1 MGLRR
6 GVQEGKSHGGAKLF
20 RSLTSQGKA
29 REFSR
34 KPGAGGMG
42 SADQLSD
49 FVRDALAAGH
59 DGARIRA
66 ALAQAGWTAPE
77 IEGAVTAWSA
87 GGDLPPVPRPRPYVS
102 AREAM
107 LYALLMIALV
117 LVCFHVLRLGFQV
130 IDQAIPDLS
139 ESGASDRWS
148 MRFSIAAIL
157 AFLPLFV
164 LLDLRMARH
173 MGAGD
178 QRRRSQ
184 ARRIFASVTVFAAA
198 LVLLG
203 DLVSVVY
210 AFLSGDLT
218 PRLAAKCALVAVMGL
233 LVAGCYRE
241 DLDG

>member
-1 MGLRR
+1 M
-6 GVQEGKSHGGAKLF
+6 
-20 RSLTSQGKA
+20 LTASGEACEPA
-29 REFSR
+29 RKR
-34 KPGAGGMG
+34 VGTVAA
-42 SADQLSD
+42 ADQLSD
-49 FVRDALAAGH
+49 FVQRALAGGH

-66 ALAQAGWTAPE
+66 ALGQAGWTGPE
-77 IEGAVTAWSA
+77 IDLALAAWHP

-117 LVCFHVLRLGFQV
+117 LVCYHVLSLGFQV
-130 IDQAIPDLS
+130 IDGAIPDLADA
-139 ESGASDRWS
+139 GPAAPWS
-148 MRFSIAAIL
+148 MRFSIAAII

-164 LLDLRMARH
+164 LLDARMARRI
-173 MGAGD
+173 GSRD
-178 QRRRSQ
+178 QQRRSQ
-184 ARRIFASVTVFAAA
+184 ARRIFASVTVLAAA

-203 DLVSVVY
+203 DAVSVIY

-233 LVAGCYRE
+233 LVAACYRE

>member
-1 MGLRR
+1 M
-6 GVQEGKSHGGAKLF
+6 A
-20 RSLTSQGKA
+20 A
-29 REFSR
+29 
-34 KPGAGGMG
+34 
-42 SADQLSD
+42 ADQLSD
-49 FVRDALAAGH
+49 FVREALARGQ
-59 DGARIRA
+59 DGARIRIV
-66 ALAQAGWTAPE
+66 LGQAGWTPAE
-77 IEGAVTAWSA
+77 IEQALSAWQP

-117 LVCFHVLRLGFQV
+117 LVCFHVLRLGFLV
-130 IDQAIPDLS
+130 IDGAIPDL
-139 ESGASDRWS
+139 ADRGPANLWS
-148 MRFSIAAIL
+148 MRFSIAAII

-164 LLDLRMARH
+164 ALDYRMAQRV
-173 MGAGD
+173 GGGG

-184 ARRIFASVTVFAAA
+184 ARRIFASITVLAAA

-203 DLVSVVY
+203 DAVSVIH

-233 LVAGCYRE
+233 LVAACYRE

>member
-1 MGLRR
+1 M
-6 GVQEGKSHGGAKLF
+6 
-20 RSLTSQGKA
+20 
-29 REFSR
+29 
-34 KPGAGGMG
+34 
-42 SADQLSD
+42 SAAEQLSD
-49 FVRDALAAGH
+49 FVRRALAGRH
-59 DGARIRA
+59 DSARIRA
-66 ALAQAGWTAPE
+66 ALQQAGWTAPE
-77 IEGAVTAWSA
+77 IESAMSAWQD
-87 GGDLPPVPRPRPYVS
+87 GGGLPPVPRPRPYVS

-117 LVCFHVLRLGFQV
+117 LVCFHVLSLGFQV
-130 IDQAIPDLS
+130 IDRAIPDLA
-139 ESGASDRWS
+139 EGGTPDRWS

-164 LLDLRMARH
+164 LLDYRMARH
-173 MGAGD
+173 MGVGD

-184 ARRIFASVTVFAAA
+184 ARRIFASITVFAAA

-203 DLVSVVY
+203 DVVSVVY

-233 LVAGCYRE
+233 LVAACYRE

>member
-1 MGLRR
+1 MAAA
-6 GVQEGKSHGGAKLF
+6 E
-20 RSLTSQGKA
+20 
-29 REFSR
+29 
-34 KPGAGGMG
+34 
-42 SADQLSD
+42 QLSD

-59 DGARIRA
+59 DGLRIRA
-66 ALAQAGWTAPE
+66 ALQGAGWTAPE
-77 IEGAVTAWSA
+77 IEGAMTAWQD
-87 GGDLPPVPRPRPYVS
+87 GGGLPPVPRPRPYVS

-117 LVCFHVLRLGFQV
+117 LVCFHVISLGFRV
-130 IDQAIPDLS
+130 IDLAIPDLA
-139 ESGASDRWS
+139 EAGPPDTWS

-164 LLDLRMARH
+164 ILDHRMARRI
-173 MGAGD
+173 GGGE

-184 ARRIFASVTVFAAA
+184 ARRVFASITVLAAA

-203 DLVSVVY
+203 DAVSVIY

-233 LVAGCYRE
+233 LVAACYRE